1 MNQFFYKKIEENFE
15 EVKKNCFE
23 HFYNIDKYSEEFI
36 DFFEAQ
42 LKQIGMIL
50 YKNELFKNLGIVKN
64 IKGAGYPNL
73 EKIFREICFQ
83 IDVSPNERNR
93 RNFYNF
99 FDEAFQLYKNAFI
112 DEIASNINKE
122 FDENL
127 NVYTFGRSEGFWGFK
142 YKEFFLHQKTLEN
155 TFELKEN
162 KLFLS
167 LKEKIKNLSKE
178 EESNLFLS
186 FKNNW
191 YDEIISHFY
200 KENHWNYTQEFYDFF
215 SIKQDG
221 ILGKFL
227 IYLNKTIQKAENP
240 EFWISELLTKE
251 SLINILLERKSGF

>member
-167 LKEKIKNLSKE
+167 LKEKIKIFQKKKNPIFFYLLRIIGMMK
-178 EESNLFLS
+178 LFHIFIKKIIGTIL
-186 FKNNW
+186 KNFM
-191 YDEIISHFY
+191 I
-200 KENHWNYTQEFYDFF
+200 FF
-215 SIKQDG
+215 
-221 ILGKFL
+221 L
-227 IYLNKTIQKAENP
+227 
-240 EFWISELLTKE
+240 
-251 SLINILLERKSGF
+251 